1 MRTTTILTITVCLLI
16 FGSPALAGTIYT
28 WTDANGVKRYS
39 NQQPPE
45 DADNVQT
52 MDEVEYDSTGA
63 DSNRQEFDRMVEK
76 ASEEA
81 DRQIEAQDRKKEQQ
95 AKQQNRLQQEAH
107 ARQVAEEKARLM
119 NEIEALRNRALGPT
133 FTQGMR
139 DNLIQQIREKIDR
152 LDEGSAN

>member
-16 FGSPALAGTIYT
+16 IGSLALAGTIYT
-28 WTDANGVKRYS
+28 WTDANGVKHYS

-45 DADNVQT
+45 GAENVQA
-52 MDEVEYDSTGA
+52 MDEVQYDSVGA
-63 DSNRQEFDRMVEK
+63 DSNRQEYDHMVEK

-95 AKQQNRLQQEAH
+95 AKQQNRLKQEAH

-119 NEIEALRNRALGPT
+119 NEIEALQNRALGPT

>member
-1 MRTTTILTITVCLLI
+1 MRWTSVLMTILWLLLA
-16 FGSPALAGTIYT
+16 GHAAPAGTIYT
-28 WTDANGVKRYS
+28 WTDANGVKHYS
-39 NQQPPE
+39 NSPPLE
-45 DADNVQT
+45 DVDNVQT
-52 MDEVEYDSTGA
+52 TDEVQYDNAGT
-63 DSNRQEFDRMVEK
+63 DSSRQEFDRMVEK

-95 AKQQNRLQQEAH
+95 AKRQNRLKQEAR
-107 ARQVAEEKARLM
+107 ARQVAEEKARLA
-119 NEIEALRNRALGPT
+119 NEIEALQNRALGPT